1 MPPTANRLTR
11 SNNLDKE
18 TRRSGIEQQEPKIG
32 EDNDSLMSGGGS
44 DDEDDDED
52 TDDEEEGRTQNRNQ
66 NSNFFNDEL
75 KMPPYEHAKRQ
86 LSHLY
91 GMSHKWKIKIRV
103 KAEEWQNL

>member
-18 TRRSGIEQQEPKIG
+18 TRRSGIEQQVPKGG
-32 EDNDSLMSGGGS
+32 EDSDSLMSGGGS
-44 DDEDDDED
+44 DDEDDEQD

-66 NSNFFNDEL
+66 NSNFLNDEL

-91 GMSHKWKIKIRV
+91 GMSQIWEIITRV
-103 KAEEWQNL
+103 EANEWQNL